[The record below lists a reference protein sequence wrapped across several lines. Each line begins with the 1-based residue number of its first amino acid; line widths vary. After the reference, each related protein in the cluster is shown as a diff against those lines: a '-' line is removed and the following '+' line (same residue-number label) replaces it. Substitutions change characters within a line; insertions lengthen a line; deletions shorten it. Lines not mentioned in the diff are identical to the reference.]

1 MRTLASLMI
10 VVVAGCGVAT
20 TPRDSYNVSEVVAT
34 WRDHVG
40 DVVDVRG
47 PVAHVAS
54 DGYAAT
60 IEHGGASLVVLVN
73 ASSPPLPTSVRAGRV
88 VTVRGVLRDA
98 DGEPSLSDA
107 RIVSP

>member
-1 MRTLASLMI
+1 MRTLVSLMI
-10 VVVAGCGVAT
+10 VVVVGCGVAPM
-20 TPRDSYNVSEVVAT
+20 PRDLYNVSEVVAT
-34 WRDHVG
+34 WRDRVG
-40 DVVDVRG
+40 DTVEVRG

-73 ASSPPLPTSVRAGRV
+73 AASSPLPTSVRAGRV

-98 DGEPSLSDA
+98 DGEPALSDA
-107 RIVSP
+107 RVVNP